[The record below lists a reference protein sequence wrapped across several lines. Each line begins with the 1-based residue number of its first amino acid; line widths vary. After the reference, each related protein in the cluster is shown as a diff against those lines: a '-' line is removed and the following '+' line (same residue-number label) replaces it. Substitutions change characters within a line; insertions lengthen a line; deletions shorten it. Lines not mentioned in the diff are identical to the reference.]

1 MGDEAHVVILGGGF
15 GGLYAARALAG
26 APVRVTL
33 LDRRNHHTFQP
44 LLYQVAT
51 AGLNPADIAVPIR
64 RILRSQK
71 NVSVLLSE
79 AESIDVPGKRVLL
92 KGGGEVEY
100 DHLIVATGATHSYF
114 GHSEWERIAPGLKTI
129 EDALEMRKRIFFAFE
144 AAEREEDEANFH
156 EWLTFVVIGGGATG
170 VELAGTL
177 AEIARKTLARD
188 FRRIDPKKA
197 RILLLEGSPSVLSA
211 FVPELR
217 DKARAQL
224 AHLGVEVRENAKVTA
239 VDEHGVMLGDERIAA
254 RTVLW
259 AAGVAASPVVRS
271 LGAPLDR
278 AGRVQ
283 VEPDLTVPGHPEI
296 HVVGDAATLMH
307 DGAPLPGVARVAI
320 DGGKHAAADVLRAL
334 RGEPTKPFQ
343 WHNPGM
349 LATIGRGAAVADM
362 LGMKLSGFVA
372 WAAWLFIHILF
383 LIGFK
388 NRFAVIMEWAVAYLT
403 YDRGAR
409 LITGKLPE
417 VPPRAL
423 AAPASAR
430 AHAHTADAPAVK

>member
-1 MGDEAHVVILGGGF
+1 
-15 GGLYAARALAG
+15 
-26 APVRVTL
+26 
-33 LDRRNHHTFQP
+33 
-44 LLYQVAT
+44 
-51 AGLNPADIAVPIR
+51 VPIR
-64 RILRSQK
+64 RILRRQK
-71 NVSVLLSE
+71 NVCVLLAE
-79 AESIDVPGKRVLL
+79 AESIDAPGKRVLL
-92 KGGGEVEY
+92 KGGGEVDY
-100 DHLIVATGATHSYF
+100 DYLIVATGATHSYF
-114 GHSEWERIAPGLKTI
+114 GHPEWERTAPGLKTI

-188 FRRIDPKKA
+188 FRRIDPTKA
-197 RILLLEGSPSVLSA
+197 RILLLEGSPHILGA
-211 FVPELR
+211 FVPGLQE
-217 DKARAQL
+217 KARAQL
-224 AHLGVEVRENAKVTA
+224 EHLGVEVRTGAKVTA
-239 VDEHGVMLGDERIAA
+239 IDEHGVMIGDERIPA

-259 AAGVAASPVVRS
+259 GAGVAASPVVRS

-296 HVVGDAATLMH
+296 HVIGDAATMMH

-320 DGGKHAAADVLRAL
+320 DGGKHAAADVLRVI
-334 RGEPTKPFQ
+334 RGEPRKPFP

-349 LATIGRGAAVADM
+349 VATIGRGAGVAD
-362 LGMKLSGFVA
+362 LFGVKLSGFLA

-383 LIGFK
+383 LIGFR
-388 NRFAVIMEWAVAYLT
+388 NRFAVVLEWAVAYLT

-417 VPPRAL
+417 APPRAL
-423 AAPASAR
+423 AAPPSAR
-430 AHAHTADAPAVK
+430 SPEKSVQDRA